1 MTAPAR
7 WADGCPAPPASPWL
21 PCPPPAGA
29 SLLLFCVPHAG
40 AGASSFRDW
49 PGHLPPHVAVC
60 PVQPPGR
67 EARFRE
73 APYTHIAPLVT
84 SMLEGLAPHLNR
96 PFALYGHSVGALVVF
111 EFARAVR
118 AAGLP
123 PPVHLFV
130 SGRPAPQ
137 SPATRPQLH
146 ELGHPEL
153 MHALYD
159 LGGTPAAVL
168 RNPGVR
174 DLLLPLIRAD
184 FAVNETYRYR
194 WAAPL
199 DLPLTVYQ
207 GIDDSRVSID
217 EAREWEQQS
226 TGPFRVKHI
235 RGDHFFITTS
245 RLALTRDISEQLG
258 G

>member
-1 MTAPAR
+1 MSPLAR
-7 WADGCPAPPASPWL
+7 RGEGCAAPPATSWL
-21 PCPPPAGA
+21 PCPPLAGA
-29 SLLLFCVPHAG
+29 SLRLFCFPHAG

-49 PGHLPPHVAVC
+49 PGQLPPHVSVC

-73 APYTHIAPLVT
+73 APYTRVGPLVT
-84 SMLEGLAPHLNR
+84 SMLEALAPYLGQ
-96 PFALYGHSVGALVVF
+96 PYALYGHSVGALVMF

-123 PPVHLFV
+123 SPVHLFV

-137 SPATRPQLH
+137 STTARPRLH
-146 ELGHPEL
+146 DLGHPEL
-153 MHALYD
+153 MHALHD

-168 RNPGVR
+168 RNPGLR

-184 FAVNETYRYR
+184 FAVNETYCYR
-194 WAAPL
+194 PEAPL
-199 DLPLTVYQ
+199 ELPLTVYQ
-207 GIDDSRVSID
+207 GIDDLRVSID
-217 EAREWEQQS
+217 EAREWQHQS
-226 TGPFRVKHI
+226 TGAFRVKHI

-245 RLALTRDISEQLG
+245 RLALTRDLSAQLAA
-258 G
+258 